1 MYRHTTPHPP
11 SSLSAL
17 IPCGLSLRKQFMY
30 CLDRRNPNA
39 LYTPETAK
47 SVLLCLAWCLCFVNT
62 IVVGAIPS
70 KILTALPLLHGNAP
84 IQAPLQSCTAAAVQ
98 QARASVIVPQ
108 HGVLSKCQ
116 KYMLKVPPLSKVKH
130 QSESQWVSMVSGPTS
145 CRFLCSSCISRRS
158 RVGCDE

>member
-30 CLDRRNPNA
+30 CLDRRNQNA
-39 LYTPETAK
+39 LYAPETAK

-70 KILTALPLLHGNAP
+70 MILTALPLLHDKAHGRTPSAAAIVHGSSSPTSQRLCNRAAPHFVVKVHAQSATVVKSQAP
-84 IQAPLQSCTAAAVQ
+84 I
-98 QARASVIVPQ
+98 
-108 HGVLSKCQ
+108 
-116 KYMLKVPPLSKVKH
+116 
-130 QSESQWVSMVSGPTS
+130 QSESQWLSMVSGPT
-145 CRFLCSSCISRRS
+145 CR
-158 RVGCDE
+158 